1 MMTAHT
7 PVPGSAPGGTPTDR
21 GLLSRAR
28 LPYLGLALGI
38 VLALLSLRATTSGIG
53 SPSWRALRDAVTLSS
68 SVLLESFP
76 FVVVGIAISVLVR
89 VWVSSALFDRLIPS
103 NRALRRIVMSLVGTF
118 LPVCECGNVPLA
130 RGFLSRGMSVGDVV
144 AFTLA
149 APLLNPVT
157 IITTYQAFGTENGIL
172 WGRVLGG
179 FIIAQIAAIL
189 VTWRIRPE
197 ALLAPRFAQACQT
210 QGAENADG
218 DRIGRSLAIFARESA
233 TLLPAL
239 VLGSMLAGLIQVG
252 VRRDVLTALGHDP
265 VLSVLAILAL
275 AFIVSICSSVDAFF
289 ALALASV
296 FLPGALTAFLVFGAM
311 VDIKMIALLRT
322 TLSGRA
328 VARIVAVVTLCCVI
342 LGLGVNYGV
351 A

>member
-1 MMTAHT
+1 MMTA
-7 PVPGSAPGGTPTDR
+7 PSAAPTTLDR
-21 GLLSRAR
+21 RAFPSRAR
-28 LPYLGLALGI
+28 LPFLGLALGI
-38 VLALLSLRATTSGIG
+38 ILALLAVRLLTSSVGAL
-53 SPSWRALRDAVTLSS
+53 PWQALRDAVTLSS

-89 VWVSSALFDRLIPS
+89 VWVSSALFERVIPE
-103 NRALRRIVMSLVGTF
+103 NRVLRRIMMSLVGTF

-157 IITTYQAFGTENGIL
+157 IITTYQAFGTDNGIL

-179 FIIAQIAAIL
+179 FIIAQIAAVI
-189 VTWRIRPE
+189 VTWRIRGGD
-197 ALLAPRFAQACQT
+197 LLAPRFAYTCQT
-210 QGAENADG
+210 QGEENSDG
-218 DRIGRSLAIFARESA
+218 DRIGRSLTIFARESA

-239 VLGSMLAGLIQVG
+239 VLGSMVAGLIQVG
-252 VRRDVLTALGHDP
+252 VRRDVLTTVGMDS
-265 VLSVLAILAL
+265 VLSVLAIVAL

-311 VDIKMIALLRT
+311 VDIKMVALLRT

-342 LGLGVNYGV
+342 LGVGVNYC
-351 A
+351 AA

>member
-1 MMTAHT
+1 MTTT
-7 PVPGSAPGGTPTDR
+7 P
-21 GLLSRAR
+21 GLAAQSQRPR
-28 LPYLGLALGI
+28 LTYLLAALGI
-38 VLALLSLRATTSGIG
+38 VLALAVLRIATSGIG
-53 SPSWRALRDAVTLSS
+53 ALPWQALRDAVTLSS

-89 VWVSSALFDRLIPS
+89 VWVSSALFERVIPT
-103 NRALRRIVMSLVGTF
+103 NRVLRRIMMSLVGTF

-157 IITTYQAFGTENGIL
+157 IITTYQAFGTDNGIL
-172 WGRVLGG
+172 WGRILGG
-179 FIIAQIAAIL
+179 FVIAQIAALI
-189 VTWRIRPE
+189 VTWRIRE
-197 ALLAPRFAQACQT
+197 AALLAPRFAQACQT
-210 QGAENADG
+210 QGPENADG

-239 VLGSMLAGLIQVG
+239 VLGSMVAGLIQVG
-252 VRRDVLTALGHDP
+252 VRRDVLTTVGMDP
-265 VLSVLAILAL
+265 VLSVLAIVAL

-342 LGLGVNYGV
+342 LGVGVNYCV